1 MYVTIHYP
9 AGRPGYWD
17 LLCGNVREVVVHVE
31 KLMIPAEF
39 IGKNYDQDD
48 QYRLAFQQWINR
60 LWEDKDALLK
70 QLHTD
75 YPGRH

>member
-1 MYVTIHYP
+1 MSRI
-9 AGRPGYWD
+9 AS
-17 LLCGNVREVVVHVE
+17 
-31 KLMIPAEF
+31 
-39 IGKNYDQDD
+39 IGW
-48 QYRLAFQQWINR
+48 RSAWINR